1 MKVLF
6 FPHDQKFW
14 LDHGLFMFFLVATQ
28 MVIALPFHSL
38 APILLFADLF
48 WFPLFTLA
56 VLIFRYMFKTLQ
68 WDLLSSKQF
77 VDYGILFSLLGGL
90 AISLIMSAIVSSF
103 FWSDFI
109 HNFIPQSNNNVSV
122 PLLVFGS
129 VVGNWIQSSI
139 FISAWLFVYN
149 SITSTKRIRETELL
163 YIRSQHNLK
172 EAMLNSLSNQL
183 NPHFLFNALNNIR
196 FMIHENQKSA
206 EHMVVSLSEILRYSL
221 ESSRQEKVSVAE
233 EVAIIQ
239 RYIAIVKSQLEDR
252 LNFQMNISVNHYH
265 YLIPPMVLQMLI
277 ENGIKH
283 GLDNMHEGG
292 ALQVSSQEDTHSIEF
307 TVSNDMPDKIVIA
320 TPTTGIGL
328 KNIRK
333 RLELLYGDKS
343 SLSTVKTHDKF
354 TATLKIPKEISQ

>member
-28 MVIALPFHSL
+28 MVITIPFHSFV
-38 APILLFADLF
+38 PVLLFADLF

-68 WDLLSSKQF
+68 WNLLSSKQF
-77 VDYGILFSLLGGL
+77 VEYGIVFSLLGGL
-90 AISLIMSAIVSSF
+90 AISLIMSAIVSTF
-103 FWSDFI
+103 FWTEFT
-109 HNFIPQSNNNVSV
+109 NNLIPQHNDKFSL

-129 VVGNWIQSSI
+129 VMGNWIQTTI
-139 FISAWLFVYN
+139 FISAWLFLYN
-149 SITSTKRIRETELL
+149 SITSTKKIRETELL
-163 YIRSQHNLK
+163 YFRSQHNLK

-221 ESSRQEKVSVAE
+221 ESSKQEKVSLAE
-233 EVAIIQ
+233 EIAIIH

-252 LNFQMNISVNHYH
+252 LNFELNIAEEHH
-265 YLIPPMVLQMLI
+265 GYLIPPMVLQMLI

-283 GLDNMHEGG
+283 GLDNIHKGG
-292 ALQVSSQEDTHSIEF
+292 KLQVSSQETDQSIQF
-307 TVSNDMPDKIVIA
+307 TVSNDLPDKTAI
-320 TPTTGIGL
+320 TMPTTGIGL

-333 RLELLYGDKS
+333 RLELLYGDQS
-343 SLSTVKTHDKF
+343 SLSTVKTQDKF
-354 TATLKIPKEISQ
+354 TVTVRIPKEISQ

>member
-14 LDHGLFMFFLVATQ
+14 LDHGLFMFFLLATQ
-28 MVIALPFHSL
+28 MVVMIPFHSYVP
-38 APILLFADLF
+38 AILFADLF
-48 WFPLFTLA
+48 WFPLFTIA

-68 WDLLSSKQF
+68 WELLSSKQF
-77 VDYGILFSLLGGL
+77 VEYGIVFSLLAGL
-90 AISLIMSAIVSSF
+90 AISIILSAIVSSF
-103 FWSDFI
+103 FWSEIINDI
-109 HNFIPQSNNNVSV
+109 IPHSTNLSIPQ
-122 PLLVFGS
+122 LLMGS
-129 VVGNWIQSSI
+129 IMGNWIQTTI
-139 FISAWLFVYN
+139 FISAWLFLYN
-149 SITSTKRIRETELL
+149 SITSTKRVRETEWL
-163 YIRSQHNLK
+163 YLRSQHNLK

-221 ESSRQEKVSVAE
+221 ESSGQEKVSVAE

-239 RYIAIVKSQLEDR
+239 RYIAIVKLQLEDR

-283 GLDNMHEGG
+283 GLDNIQEGG
-292 ALQVSSQEDTHSIEF
+292 ELQVSSQEDTHSIEF
-307 TVSNDMPDKIVIA
+307 TVSNNLPDKMVIA

-333 RLELLYGDKS
+333 RLELLYGDQG

-354 TATLKIPKEISQ
+354 TATLKIPKEISR

>member
-14 LDHGLFMFFLVATQ
+14 LDHGLFMFFLVTTQ
-28 MVIALPFHSL
+28 MVIMIPLHNFIPT
-38 APILLFADLF
+38 LLFADLF
-48 WFPLFTLA
+48 WFPLFTIA
-56 VLIFRYMFKTLQ
+56 VLVFRYMFKTLQ
-68 WDLLSSKQF
+68 WNLLSSKQF
-77 VDYGILFSLLGGL
+77 VEYGIVFSLIGGL
-90 AISLIMSAIVSSF
+90 AIALTMSAIVSSF
-103 FWSDFI
+103 FWSEFT
-109 HNFIPQSNNNVSV
+109 NNLIPQHDDNFSV

-129 VVGNWIQSSI
+129 IMGNWIQTTI

-163 YIRSQHNLK
+163 YLRSQHSLK

-252 LNFQMNISVNHYH
+252 LNFQLNIAQEHHH

-283 GLDNMHEGG
+283 GLDNIHKGG
-292 ALQVSSQEDTHSIEF
+292 ELQVSSQADEHSIQF
-307 TVSNDMPDKIVIA
+307 TVSNDLPDKIAIT

-333 RLELLYGDKS
+333 RLELLYGDQS
-343 SLSTVKTHDKF
+343 SLSTVKTQDKF
-354 TATLKIPKEISQ
+354 TVTVRIPKEISQ